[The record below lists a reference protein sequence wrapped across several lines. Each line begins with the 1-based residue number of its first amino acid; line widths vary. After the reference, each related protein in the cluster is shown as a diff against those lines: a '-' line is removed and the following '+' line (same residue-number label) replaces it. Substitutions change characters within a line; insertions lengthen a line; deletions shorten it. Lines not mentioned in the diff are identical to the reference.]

1 MADSLTL
8 TVNGC
13 IVQTHHMAAAGR
25 APRHNYVV
33 TREATGEVLYLAP
46 YRWSSAE
53 SALTA
58 GRQDAEEYEPP
69 APRKGRPPVA
79 EDARVVDVTLPAAL
93 IAAYDRAAEAHG
105 RSRAAMMRDAL
116 TDWIGVSV

>member
-58 GRQDAEEYEPP
+58 GACRVAFSALPFLF
-69 APRKGRPPVA
+69 PPV
-79 EDARVVDVTLPAAL
+79 
-93 IAAYDRAAEAHG
+93 
-105 RSRAAMMRDAL
+105 
-116 TDWIGVSV
+116 